1 MDAVKSL
8 IGDFQEKLCGYVQYA
23 NLFGVAI
30 GYKIASSISMMA
42 VKRANCF
49 HRSGGKDPCYM
60 NANPYMIAFGVLEIL
75 FSQIPDFD
83 QLSWLSI
90 VASVMSFT
98 YSSIGLGLGVA
109 KVIEN
114 KTVKGS
120 LTGVSIEAEVSPTD
134 KVWRSFQ
141 ALGGIALP
149 TPSPTSSSKFR
160 YCLYYYTYN

>member
-1 MDAVKSL
+1 
-8 IGDFQEKLCGYVQYA
+8 
-23 NLFGVAI
+23 
-30 GYKIASSISMMA
+30 
-42 VKRANCF
+42 
-49 HRSGGKDPCYM
+49 M